1 MSEVSLPRQEVV
13 YNRNRPLES
22 IFKNSPARVLDFLI
36 LNQNFDYSASEIST
50 ITGIPLRTVQR
61 VMPHLV
67 QKELVKETG
76 KIGNTRM
83 YIINSKSELS
93 ELLRQYILTRIN
105 IDIDKTRKQQDI
117 SKNNKSTRP
126 DLPKN
131 NKAALS
137 HQFNR
142 WGKLNVKLGINE
154 TIKSLEKG
162 IGLEILIDK
171 RNIHPLCKKVLF
183 QYAAL
188 YKVGIK
194 FVPQPLVA
202 PCHCAII
209 RKK

>member
-22 IFKNSPARVLDFLI
+22 IFKNSPSRVLDFLI

-105 IDIDKTRKQQDI
+105 IDIDKSRRQGT
-117 SKNNKSTRP
+117 SN
-126 DLPKN
+126 
-131 NKAALS
+131 
-137 HQFNR
+137 
-142 WGKLNVKLGINE
+142 KLNNN
-154 TIKSLEKG
+154 SLMVEQS
-162 IGLEILIDK
+162 EIPVSK
-171 RNIHPLCKKVLF
+171 
-183 QYAAL
+183 
-188 YKVGIK
+188 
-194 FVPQPLVA
+194 
-202 PCHCAII
+202 
-209 RKK
+209 

>member
-1 MSEVSLPRQEVV
+1 MSEVSQPRQEVV

-36 LNQNFDYSASEIST
+36 LNQNFDYSAAEISI

-83 YIINSKSELS
+83 YIINPKSELS

-117 SKNNKSTRP
+117 SKNNS
-126 DLPKN
+126 N
-131 NKAALS
+131 N
-137 HQFNR
+137 N
-142 WGKLNVKLGINE
+142 
-154 TIKSLEKG
+154 SLMVEQS
-162 IGLEILIDK
+162 EIYVSK
-171 RNIHPLCKKVLF
+171 
-183 QYAAL
+183 
-188 YKVGIK
+188 
-194 FVPQPLVA
+194 
-202 PCHCAII
+202 
-209 RKK
+209 

>member
-22 IFKNSPARVLDFLI
+22 IFKNSLARVLDFLI

-117 SKNNKSTRP
+117 SNKNKNKNN
-126 DLPKN
+126 
-131 NKAALS
+131 
-137 HQFNR
+137 
-142 WGKLNVKLGINE
+142 
-154 TIKSLEKG
+154 SLMAEQS
-162 IGLEILIDK
+162 EI
-171 RNIHPLCKKVLF
+171 
-183 QYAAL
+183 YAS
-188 YKVGIK
+188 K
-194 FVPQPLVA
+194 
-202 PCHCAII
+202 
-209 RKK
+209 

>member
-1 MSEVSLPRQEVV
+1 MSEASLPRQEVV

-93 ELLRQYILTRIN
+93 ELLRQYVLARIN
-105 IDIDKTRKQQDI
+105 IDIDKIRKQRDR
-117 SKNNKSTRP
+117 S
-126 DLPKN
+126 
-131 NKAALS
+131 A
-137 HQFNR
+137 
-142 WGKLNVKLGINE
+142 KLNNNN
-154 TIKSLEKG
+154 SLIVEQS
-162 IGLEILIDK
+162 EIPASKQL
-171 RNIHPLCKKVLF
+171 
-183 QYAAL
+183 
-188 YKVGIK
+188 
-194 FVPQPLVA
+194 
-202 PCHCAII
+202 
-209 RKK
+209 

>member
-117 SKNNKSTRP
+117 SNKNN
-126 DLPKN
+126 N
-131 NKAALS
+131 N
-137 HQFNR
+137 N
-142 WGKLNVKLGINE
+142 
-154 TIKSLEKG
+154 SLMVEQS
-162 IGLEILIDK
+162 EIYVSK
-171 RNIHPLCKKVLF
+171 
-183 QYAAL
+183 
-188 YKVGIK
+188 
-194 FVPQPLVA
+194 
-202 PCHCAII
+202 
-209 RKK
+209 

>member
-105 IDIDKTRKQQDI
+105 IDIDKTRKQQGI
-117 SKNNKSTRP
+117 SNKNKNN
-126 DLPKN
+126 N
-131 NKAALS
+131 N
-137 HQFNR
+137 
-142 WGKLNVKLGINE
+142 
-154 TIKSLEKG
+154 SLMVEQIEQSDIYVSK
-162 IGLEILIDK
+162 
-171 RNIHPLCKKVLF
+171 
-183 QYAAL
+183 
-188 YKVGIK
+188 
-194 FVPQPLVA
+194 
-202 PCHCAII
+202 
-209 RKK
+209 